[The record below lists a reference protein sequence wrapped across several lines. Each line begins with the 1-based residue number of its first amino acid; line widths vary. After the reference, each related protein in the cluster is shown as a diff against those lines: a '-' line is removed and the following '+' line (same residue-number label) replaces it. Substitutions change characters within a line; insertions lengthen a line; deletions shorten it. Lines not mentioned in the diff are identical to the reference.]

1 MLKRDPIFWWASG
14 IFILA
19 LVLFAI
25 TQVDTFLALIVL
37 AYLLRP
43 TLASLGLAKRYVD
56 ERQLSLSYR
65 SGNIAFF
72 VMMAACIFFAAKL
85 RVEGDHTGEM
95 FYMVIVIG
103 VVAKALFN
111 VLLGRNFREVAP
123 KIIISVGLLV
133 ALFSGMGSIRHGIF
147 SINFLRNLVPGLMVV
162 GIGVLSKYYPRPAA
176 VAILLAAVAFLIF
189 QLSRDSSWATIGTLL
204 IIDVPLLAASWG
216 LWRNPHISAEDLPE

>member
-1 MLKRDPIFWWASG
+1 MFKRDLIFWWASG

-43 TLASLGLAKRYVD
+43 TLASLGITKRVD
-56 ERQLSLSYR
+56 ERQMSLHYR

-103 VVAKALFN
+103 IVAKALFN
-111 VLLGRNFREVAP
+111 LLLGKNFREVAP

-133 ALFSGMGSIRHGIF
+133 ALFSGMGSIRHGVF
-147 SINFLRNLVPGLMVV
+147 SVNFLRNLLPGLMVV
-162 GIGVLSKYYPRPAA
+162 GIGVLSKHYPRSAA
-176 VAILLAAVAFLIF
+176 VVILLAAIAFLFF
-189 QLSRDSSWATIGTLL
+189 QLSRDSSWATVGTVL

-216 LWRNPHISAEDLPE
+216 LWRKPGIPAEELL

>member
-1 MLKRDPIFWWASG
+1 MIKRDPIFWWASG

-43 TLASLGLAKRYVD
+43 TLASLGLAKGYVD

-72 VMMAACIFFAAKL
+72 VMMAACVFFAAKL
-85 RVEGDHTGEM
+85 RAEGNHTGEM

-103 VVAKALFN
+103 VVAKALLN
-111 VLLGRNFREVAP
+111 VLLGKNFREVAP

-133 ALFSGMGSIRHGIF
+133 ALFSGMDSIKHGIF
-147 SINFLRNLVPGLMVV
+147 SANFLMNVLPGLVVV
-162 GIGVLSKYYPRPAA
+162 GIGVLSRFYPRPTAI
-176 VAILLAAVAFLIF
+176 VILLAAIAFMIHR
-189 QLSRDSSWATIGTLL
+189 LSRDTSWATIGVIM
-204 IIDVPLLAASWG
+204 IIDIPLLAASWG
-216 LWRNPHISAEDLPE
+216 LWREPKIPVDEPAE